1 MPPLSNLEGPAHG
14 EAFANPLMRNDMFS
28 TPKIAPTL
36 LQMVLKMRV
45 VMRLLRGEIMTS
57 VYASWIGQAV
67 ILQVAAD
74 DLRVPLRGMI
84 VGETDTAV
92 RFRVGEGWD
101 IDIFKPMILAVEQD
115 NWADLLVN

>member
-1 MPPLSNLEGPAHG
+1 
-14 EAFANPLMRNDMFS
+14 
-28 TPKIAPTL
+28 
-36 LQMVLKMRV
+36 
-45 VMRLLRGEIMTS
+45 MTS

-115 NWADLLVN
+115 NWADMLVN

>member
-1 MPPLSNLEGPAHG
+1 MQ
-14 EAFANPLMRNDMFS
+14 
-28 TPKIAPTL
+28 T
-36 LQMVLKMRV
+36 
-45 VMRLLRGEIMTS
+45 

-84 VGETDTAV
+84 VGESDTAV
-92 RFRVGEGWD
+92 RLRVGEGWD

-115 NWADLLVN
+115 NWVGFLVN

>member
-1 MPPLSNLEGPAHG
+1 MQ
-14 EAFANPLMRNDMFS
+14 
-28 TPKIAPTL
+28 T
-36 LQMVLKMRV
+36 
-45 VMRLLRGEIMTS
+45 

-74 DLRVPLRGMI
+74 DLRVPLRGVI
-84 VGETDTAV
+84 VGESDTAV

-115 NWADLLVN
+115 NWVGFLVN